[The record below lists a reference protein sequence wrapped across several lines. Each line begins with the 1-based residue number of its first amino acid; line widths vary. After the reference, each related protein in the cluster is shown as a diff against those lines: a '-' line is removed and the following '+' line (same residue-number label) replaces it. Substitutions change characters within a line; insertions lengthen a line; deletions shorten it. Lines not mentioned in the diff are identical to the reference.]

1 MFEKKN
7 RVPET
12 CSLFGPVELDGLLHY
27 TLTDSSAFAAD
38 ALHYLQTVGNT
49 VLSGR
54 VLLCLILALIC

>member
-27 TLTDSSAFAAD
+27 TLLDSSASAAD

-49 VLSGR
+49 VLLGR
-54 VLLCLILALIC
+54 VLLFLILALIC

>member
-1 MFEKKN
+1 VFEKKN

-27 TLTDSSAFAAD
+27 TSIDSSASAAD

-49 VLSGR
+49 VLLGR
-54 VLLCLILALIC
+54 VLLFLILALIC